1 MTTQPNDPMQS
12 GSQSSQSPYQSQAG
26 SQQRSE
32 SESQSEAQPS
42 SVPARRSPRDLA
54 EHLWDAFPFGD
65 MPWPFREAGRAGTT
79 PMRLEEFREGDQ
91 LVVRAELPGVDP
103 DKDLDVT
110 VDEGVLTISA
120 QRQERSEQKQA
131 HGYRSE
137 FRYGRF
143 ERQIRLPKGADTDAI
158 SASYRDGVLELRLPV
173 PAETPP
179 ARKIDIRRS

>member
-1 MTTQPNDPMQS
+1 MTTQPNDPGQS
-12 GSQSSQSPYQSQAG
+12 GAESSQSPYQSQ
-26 SQQRSE
+26 SQSQSQPQ
-32 SESQSEAQPS
+32 SESQHS

-79 PMRLEEFREGDQ
+79 PMRLEEFREGDH
-91 LVVRAELPGVDP
+91 LVIRAELPGVDP

-143 ERQIRLPKGADTDAI
+143 ERQIRLPKGADADAI

>member
-12 GSQSSQSPYQSQAG
+12 GSQSSQSPYQSQ
-26 SQQRSE
+26 SQSQPESQSQPQSQ
-32 SESQSEAQPS
+32 SESQS

-91 LVVRAELPGVDP
+91 HVIRAELPGVDP
-103 DKDLDVT
+103 DNLDVT

-120 QRQERSEQKQA
+120 HRQERSEQKQA

-143 ERQIRLPKGADTDAI
+143 ERQIRLPKGADADAI

-179 ARKIDIRRS
+179 ARKIDIRRT